1 MVKINKSLLPI
12 GTVIK
17 KEEDYR
23 SEKIISILQKDFY
36 NKCYLC
42 EEKNPT
48 AINVEHFRSC
58 KNNDYLKYN
67 WDNLFYACAHCNRIK
82 GSQCDHIIDCTKDDP
97 EKYIHIIF
105 DSYPKHYVQ
114 VKDDRS
120 YSSENSETRELL
132 DKIYNGAGTAISE
145 FEARNLKS
153 KISEEIKEFTEY
165 IENYFNESDNKLRTL
180 YWERIKKMLS
190 RESSF
195 AGFKRSIVR
204 ESKELMQCF
213 GELLV

>member
-1 MVKINKSLLPI
+1 MVKISKSLLPI
-12 GTVIK
+12 GTDIK

-48 AINVEHFRSC
+48 TINVEHFRSC

-82 GSQCDHIIDCTKDDP
+82 GSQYDHIIDCTKNDP
-97 EKYIHIIF
+97 EKRIHIVF
-105 DSYPKHYVQ
+105 ESYPEHYVE
-114 VKDDRS
+114 VIDRS
-120 YSSENSETRELL
+120 YNAENSETRELL

-145 FEARNLKS
+145 FEARNLKG
-153 KISEEIKEFTEY
+153 KISEEIKEFAEC
-165 IENYFNESDNKLRTL
+165 IEDYLNEKDIKLRML
-180 YWERIKKMLS
+180 YWKRIKKMLS

-204 ESKELMQCF
+204 GSKELMQCF

>member
-1 MVKINKSLLPI
+1 MVKINKSVLPE

-23 SEKIISILQKDFY
+23 SERVISILQKDFF
-36 NKCYLC
+36 NKCYIC

-48 AINVEHFRSC
+48 TINVEHFRSY
-58 KNNDYLKYN
+58 KNNEALKYN

-82 GSQCDHIIDCTKDDP
+82 GSQYDHMIDCTKDDP
-97 EKYIHIIF
+97 EMYLYILF
-105 DSYPKHYVQ
+105 DSYPEYYVE
-114 VKDDRS
+114 VRDKL
-120 YSSENSETRELL
+120 YSAENDETKELL

-153 KISEEIKEFTEY
+153 KISDEIKEFTEY
-165 IENYFNESDNKLRTL
+165 IDEYLNEHDAKLRKV
-180 YWERIKKMLS
+180 YWGIIKKMLS
-190 RESSF
+190 RESKFS
-195 AGFKRSIVR
+195 GFKRSIVMQS
-204 ESKELMQCF
+204 EELMQCF